1 MTTLD
6 TRLRSA
12 QPCFWHNPGYH
23 PDAAA
28 DDHIGIRQA
37 AERLTRFAPCIRVLF
52 PDTGDGI
59 IESPLSRADDFAAA
73 LERDWGMPITG
84 TLWLK
89 RDNELPISG
98 SIKAR
103 GGIHEVLKY
112 AEELALNAGLLY
124 LEQDYRRLLDE
135 EVRALFARH
144 TLAVG
149 STGNLGLSI
158 GTMAARLGFQV
169 DVHMSADARQWKKD
183 RLRQL
188 GVRVH
193 EYEDDY
199 SRAVAEGRRLAEQD
213 PDCHFVDDEHSVDLF
228 TGYGVAGRRL
238 KAQLAAQ
245 GIMPSAEHPLMVY
258 LPCGVGGGPG
268 GVAYGLKQEFG
279 PHVHCFFVEPVQS
292 PCVLLGMMTGKGAEI
307 SVEDMGLSNR
317 TAADGL
323 AVGRP
328 SALVCRLMQPLLAGA
343 MTVEDPQLFRLLA
356 LLQDSEGIQAE
367 PSAMAGAGG
376 LQLLLQQPQWQSRA
390 ARAHHL
396 LWLTGGSMVPAEEY
410 QAYCHQGQA

>member
-1 MTTLD
+1 MTSLD
-6 TRLRSA
+6 TRLRAA
-12 QPCFWHNPGYH
+12 QPCFWHNPDYY
-23 PDAAA
+23 PSAPVNDAV
-28 DDHIGIRQA
+28 GIRQA
-37 AERLTRFAPCIRVLF
+37 AERLTRFAPCIRALF
-52 PDTGDGI
+52 PGTGDGI
-59 IESPLSRADDFAAA
+59 IESPLSRADNFARA
-73 LERDWGMPITG
+73 LENYWGMPVTG

-112 AEELALNAGLLY
+112 AEDLALSAGLLHQ
-124 LEQDYRRLLDE
+124 EQDYRCLLDE
-135 EVRALFARH
+135 KVRALFARH

-158 GTMAARLGFQV
+158 GTMAAHLGFQV

-213 PDCHFVDDEHSVDLF
+213 PDCHFVDDEHSLDLF

-238 KAQLAAQ
+238 KAQLDAK
-245 GIMPSAEHPLMVY
+245 GIIPCAEHPLIVY

-268 GVAYGLKQEFG
+268 GVAYGLKQELG

-292 PCVLLGMMTGKGAEI
+292 PCVLLGMMTGKGAELT
-307 SVEDMGLSNR
+307 VEEYGLNNR

-328 SALVCRLMQPLLAGA
+328 SALVCRLMQPILAGA
-343 MTVEDPQLFRLLA
+343 MTVEDQQLFRLLT
-356 LLQDSEGIQAE
+356 LLQDSEGIKAE

-376 LQLLLQQPQWQSRA
+376 MHQLLQQTEWQQLA
-390 ARAHHL
+390 TQAHHL
-396 LWLTGGSMVPAEEY
+396 LWLTGGSMVPTEEHR
-410 QAYCHQGQA
+410 AYYRKGQA